1 MRYAEGGILFLL
13 MQQPQSPYAGRQI
26 VYQAALLLFVFN
38 PLAGTILFAAN
49 AYDEYKDKK
58 GKSK

>member
-1 MRYAEGGILFLL
+1 